1 MKKITVIYIII
12 ALVIGFALGGL
23 MMKKT
28 QTRSLFALN
37 SCENTCLGSK
47 DILGLLASIGIQN
60 LDLVIPNKIAETDQT
75 IVIENPFPEADI
87 HYLVLPKKDIKD
99 IGQLDEENIA
109 YVDDAYKVMNDII
122 VKDNLVDYKIVTYGP
137 GYQHATYL
145 HFHLMA
151 DK

>member
-1 MKKITVIYIII
+1 MKKIIVIYVII
-12 ALVIGFALGGL
+12 ALVFGFVLGGF
-23 MMKKT
+23 MMRKT
-28 QTRSLFALN
+28 QTRSLFALD
-37 SCENTCLGSK
+37 SCEGTCLESK
-47 DILGLLASIGIQN
+47 DVLGILASIGMQN
-60 LDLVIPNKIAETDQT
+60 LDSVIPNKIAETDKT

-87 HYLVLPKKDIKD
+87 HYLILPKKDIKD

-109 YVDDAYKVMNDII
+109 YINDAYKLMNDII
-122 VKDNLVDYKIVTYGP
+122 VKDNLKDYKIVTYGP